1 MRSLELFT
9 GAGGLALG
17 IKKGG
22 FTHAGSVEF
31 NHDACETLRF
41 NRSLPGSEL
50 SGWDIYEGD
59 TRSIVDFGSAYPG
72 IQLVAGGPPCQ
83 PFSIGGKA
91 KGQSDKRDMFPEA
104 VRAVRQTKPLA
115 FIFEN
120 VKGLLREAFSDYF
133 EYVILQL
140 TYPEEIKRPN
150 EQASNHR
157 NRLEKIHTKGNY
169 PGLKYHVVW
178 QLLNAADYGIPQK
191 RERVFIVGFRSDL
204 GAEWSF
210 PSPTHSKHALDYS
223 KFVSGEYFDEHK
235 VSSKIIRKIQ
245 VSLSRKDDIARQ
257 YEKTGGLRRWQT
269 TRDAIADL
277 PCPIKHSDRDFSH
290 IFVPG
295 ARPYPGHTG
304 SHIDEPAKTL
314 KAGDHGV
321 PGGENMLLNYDGT
334 VRYFTL
340 REAARLQTF
349 PDSYKFKGAW
359 SEGMRQLGNAVPVN
373 LGKAVAKSVHKTL
386 HSRQR

>member
-17 IKKGG
+17 IKNGG
-22 FTHAGSVEF
+22 FAHAGSVEF

-41 NRSLPGSEL
+41 NRSLPGSDMA
-50 SGWDIYEGD
+50 GWNIYEGD
-59 TRSIVDFGSAYPG
+59 TRSILDFGSTYKD

-91 KGQSDKRDMFPEA
+91 KGHSDKRDMFPEA
-104 VRAVRQTKPLA
+104 VRAVRQTKPLG

-120 VKGLLREAFSDYF
+120 VKGLLRDAFSDYF

-140 TYPEEIKRPN
+140 TYPEETQKPH
-150 EQASNHR
+150 EQASTHR
-157 NRLEKIHTKGNY
+157 NRLERLHTKGNY
-169 PGLKYHVVW
+169 RGLKYHVVW

-204 GAEWSF
+204 EAEWSF
-210 PSPTHSKHALDYS
+210 PQKTHSKLALDYS
-223 KFVSGEYFDEHK
+223 KFVSGNYFEEFK
-235 VSSKIIRKIQ
+235 VSKKLVDKIKPTFEAKETLIRQI
-245 VSLSRKDDIARQ
+245 
-257 YEKTGGLRRWQT
+257 EKSAKLERWRT
-269 TRDAIADL
+269 TRDAIGDL
-277 PCPIKHSDRDFSH
+277 PCPIKHSRASFNH
-290 IFVPG
+290 VFVDG

-314 KAGDHGV
+314 KAGNHGV
-321 PGGENMLLNYDGT
+321 PGGENMLLNYDGS

-349 PDSYKFKGAW
+349 PDSYLFQGAW

-373 LGKAVAKSVHKTL
+373 LGKVVAKSVFKTL
-386 HSRQR
+386 QSKRR